1 MANMFK
7 KCKAN
12 KLLSGKE
19 TAPCWFCKIETQYA
33 LTDKQGGEVWACE
46 SCLWKEGGLK
56 KFKARMGKYSTLKKK
71 TISEPSLCVKNK
83 ESGAIC
89 GIPGGLE

>member
-19 TAPCWFCKIETQYA
+19 TAECWFCRIKTQYA

-46 SCLWKEGGLK
+46 S
-56 KFKARMGKYSTLKKK
+56 
-71 TISEPSLCVKNK
+71 
-83 ESGAIC
+83 
-89 GIPGGLE
+89 

>member
-19 TAPCWFCKIETQYA
+19 TAECWFCRIKTQYA
-33 LTDKQGGEVWACE
+33 LTDKQGGEVWPV
-46 SCLWKEGGLK
+46 KVVYGRGGLK
-56 KFKARMGKYSTLKKK
+56 SLRLGMGEILNFKEKDDL
-71 TISEPSLCVKNK
+71 
-83 ESGAIC
+83 
-89 GIPGGLE
+89 